1 MGIKNIINR
10 NNRNNQGQRT
20 VKTIKIVR
28 KVKPTQPKIKSNT
41 KTNHKPSKARI
52 SLQKTTI
59 DMYLRHI
66 PYISLEQLNTLLQ
79 QKITKKQKQ
88 QVKDQITK
96 IEEKQLT
103 RQQMQEKIEQQKL
116 KIKTYTPTQIK
127 EYMQVHQIYNTSF
140 ELSFFQEFTIE
151 ILEHYINNYIKIT
164 FLNQDTGREE
174 HKIFL
179 ITKDTIID
187 LMELIHKGKN
197 YEDMLTGS
205 DREILQTYYQAT
217 KVEIITPNEFKSSQ
231 YKKRKGAYFNYINI
245 TEVDLERY
253 QIGNNE
259 QEHLQLSKTQCFIHS
274 LRQSGEYS
282 ESLIEYIQSQM
293 NEDNIQF
300 SFLSIKK
307 LNGLG
312 PIHLTYYEDGKN
324 DRVYDINTINYKET
338 KTETETPKL
347 VNIGCYKN
355 HYFINDKS
363 VPISKVWIKNYKEH
377 HNSPTFMKSTNLKQ
391 IRKTT
396 KSYCYSFYTDDQNI
410 GISAGTMITTMME
423 QGLFQEIENPNIYNQ
438 NEDKPISAPIDCKPF
453 QKISLT
459 KEEKDLQQKEWE
471 DKQQKR
477 LLDQYNEGIK
487 GIEGIEQEEIEQ
499 EKLEETEEQEETEE
513 TEEIEKR
520 EIRQLIIYADFES
533 TTKDEN
539 NNNIVHKPFLLC
551 WTVNGDEFYHGRT
564 IFSLIEFIQ
573 DKAVQESYNKFL
585 VLYHNLSYDAS
596 FILQQQ
602 IKISSILK
610 PDNQIIQF
618 TVQIKHHLSIVF
630 RDSMR
635 LTGNDVSVSKM
646 PAMFFT
652 KEMQSKIYKEIFPY
666 TYYTMNRYLIK
677 FGSIEEASKHIGKH
691 TKEEFIF
698 SIQNAQAYVDEDT
711 FDLQQ
716 YALYYCEQDVR
727 VLSKSMQI
735 FEQMIKEHFNLD
747 LFKYVSISSLSLES
761 QKQSGCFKGC
771 VQVTG
776 QLRKFLQQFVIGGRV
791 MTANN
796 KIIKVGKEFPIDL
809 ENKQVVVINKD
820 DTTDDDCTSM
830 YPSAQRRMYYP
841 AGECK
846 TLTKEQIQYYNNPN
860 NLFKITLDE
869 KSKDKSTLYLEVKLK
884 KSKSFIKRDFP
895 LISYKNKDG
904 VRMFTNDF
912 DTERSYF
919 YDHISLQDLIT
930 FQHVEYEI
938 VSGVRFTSRNYNIQN
953 IIYEMF
959 TKRQEFK
966 KQGNPVQIIYKL
978 MLNSS
983 YGKTIE
989 AVHNTE
995 DVIVTEKKYVDYIYK
1010 NKDFIKEIT
1019 QIGDKYIVNV
1029 RSEVVDQTAYTYI
1042 GVLILSVSKRIMN
1055 EVMCTAEDTGIKIYY
1070 QDTDSIQI
1078 SKADVPILNDA
1089 FFKKYGRERQGKG
1102 MGQFHEDYESKKGE
1116 VTHASRAIYLG
1127 KKFYAVELQVE
1138 TKKGEQDIDYH
1149 LRGKGVTTQSILKKC
1164 QDYNCDPIEL
1174 YNKLSNHE
1182 EIEFDLCTDKPCFEK
1197 NKAYEYVSRES
1208 FIRKVKF

>member
-1 MGIKNIINR
+1 MSIKNI
-10 NNRNNQGQRT
+10 
-20 VKTIKIVR
+20 VR
-28 KVKPTQPKIKSNT
+28 KQGKRTAGRKNNLKAT
-41 KTNHKPSKARI
+41 KTPKASKTSKQIPKQNQKHTGTSKARI

-66 PYISLEQLNTLLQ
+66 SNITLDQLNTLLQ

-88 QVKDQITK
+88 QVKEQIIK
-96 IEEKQLT
+96 IEEKSLS
-103 RQQMQEKIEQQKL
+103 RQQLQDKIEQQKQQF
-116 KIKTYTPTQIK
+116 KNYTPEQKKQYIQNHT
-127 EYMQVHQIYNTSF
+127 IYNTSL
-140 ELSFFQEFTIE
+140 EVSFFQEFTIE
-151 ILEHYINNYIKIT
+151 VLQHYINNYIKIT
-164 FLNQDTGREE
+164 FFNSESRREE

-197 YEDMLTGS
+197 YEDNLTGS
-205 DREILQTYYQAT
+205 DREILQTYLQAT
-217 KVEIITPNEFKSSQ
+217 KVEIITPNEQKAAQ
-231 YKKRKGAYFNYINI
+231 NQKRKGAYFNYIDI
-245 TEVDLERY
+245 TGLDLSRY

-259 QEHLQLSKTQCFIHS
+259 KEHLNLSETQCFIYS
-274 LRQSGEYS
+274 LMQSGHYV
-282 ESLIEYIQSQM
+282 ESQIEYIRSQM

-300 SFLSIKK
+300 SLSSIKK
-307 LNGLG
+307 LKGLG
-312 PIHLTYYEDGKN
+312 PIHITYYEDGKKDQIAN
-324 DRVYDINTINYKET
+324 INNSSTSKNYNSKCED
-338 KTETETPKL
+338 EIADVPL

-355 HYFINDKS
+355 HYFINDDCL
-363 VPISKVWIKNYKEH
+363 PISKVWINNFKEH
-377 HNSPTFMKSTNLKQ
+377 CKYSKFMENTNLKQ
-391 IRKTT
+391 IRKTNN
-396 KSYCYSFYTDDQNI
+396 SYCYSFYKQEQNI

-438 NEDKPISAPIDCKPF
+438 NEDKPISAPIDCQPF
-453 QKISLT
+453 QKFPQNSSAL
-459 KEEKDLQQKEWE
+459 KEH
-471 DKQQKR
+471 
-477 LLDQYNEGIK
+477 
-487 GIEGIEQEEIEQ
+487 
-499 EKLEETEEQEETEE
+499 TEE
-513 TEEIEKR
+513 TQQIR
-520 EIRQLIIYADFES
+520 EDNKDSQTDIVHMCKQLIVYADFES
-533 TTKDEN
+533 FTKDEN
-539 NNNIVHKPFLLC
+539 DNNIVHKPFLLC
-551 WTVNGDEFYHGRT
+551 WTVDGETVYSGKT
-564 IFSLIEFIQ
+564 IFSLIDYIEQMMIQ
-573 DKAVQESYNKFL
+573 EGYSKFL

-602 IKISSILK
+602 ITIRDILK

-618 TVQIKHHLSIVF
+618 TVQRRNNLSILF

-646 PAMFFT
+646 PAMFYT

-666 TYYTMNRYLIK
+666 TYYTMNRYCNKI
-677 FGSIEEASKHIGKH
+677 GSIEEASKHIGKN
-691 TKEEFIF
+691 TKEEFIL
-698 SIQNAQAYVDEDT
+698 SIRNAQAYVDEDT
-711 FDLQQ
+711 FDLQK
-716 YALYYCEQDVR
+716 YALYYCQQDVR
-727 VLSKSMQI
+727 VLCKSMQL
-735 FEQMIKEHFNLD
+735 FEKMIKEQFDLE
-747 LFKYVSISSLSLES
+747 LFKYVSISSLSLEV
-761 QKQSGCFKGC
+761 QKQRGCFDEC

-791 MTANN
+791 MTADN

-841 AGECK
+841 TGICK
-846 TLTKEQIQYYNNPN
+846 TLTKEYIQYYNNPN
-860 NLFKITLDE
+860 NLFKITLDQN
-869 KSKDKSTLYLEVKLK
+869 SQDQSTLYLEVKLK
-884 KSKSFIKRDFP
+884 KSSTFIRRDFP

-919 YDHISLQDLIT
+919 YDCISLQDLIT
-930 FQHVEYEI
+930 FQHIEYEI
-938 VSGVRFTSRNYNIQN
+938 ISGVRFVGRNYTIEDV
-953 IIYEMF
+953 ILDMF
-959 TKRQEFK
+959 TKRQQFK

-995 DVIVTEKKYVDYIYK
+995 DVILTQKEYVDYIYK
-1010 NKDFIKEIT
+1010 NKDFIKDIT

-1089 FFKKYGRERQGKG
+1089 FFKKYSRERQGKG

-1138 TKKGEQDIDYH
+1138 TKEHKQDIDYH

-1164 QDYNCDPIEL
+1164 SDYKCDPIEL